1 MVTECGRQSEPVG
14 ACVGR
19 PDAAD
24 GTGSGYANDGINEQ
38 RCWVAVW
45 SSGAKP
51 SSCR

>member
-1 MVTECGRQSEPVG
+1 VG

-38 RCWVAVW
+38 RC
-45 SSGAKP
+45 
-51 SSCR
+51 